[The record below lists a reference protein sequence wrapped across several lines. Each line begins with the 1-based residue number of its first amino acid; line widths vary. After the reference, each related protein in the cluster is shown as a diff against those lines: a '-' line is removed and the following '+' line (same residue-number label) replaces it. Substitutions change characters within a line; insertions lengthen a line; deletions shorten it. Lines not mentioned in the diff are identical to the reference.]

1 MAGVDARRQ
10 VALDAMDAD
19 GGFLSERARLWPQTE
34 WMNAAFTL
42 ADISHDDERN
52 RRLSEAWSAARAL
65 RYLTDDGVW
74 RDKL

>member
-1 MAGVDARRQ
+1 
-10 VALDAMDAD
+10 MDAD